1 MGILNLVKKKRP
13 LEERED
19 FEKDLYS
26 IMEFLPTI
34 GRDVK
39 EIYDL
44 CIKVKKARAK
54 ERSEVDAKKQAKLLE
69 EEIIAWDKFLEKYVM
84 FDRDIDIASARV
96 KKISAILKEE
106 AEQINVSHKVKD
118 MVKKKGEWTFNW

>member
-34 GRDVK
+34 GKDVK
-39 EIYDL
+39 EIYDF